1 MDSTLDTTS
10 TTSPSIINSTNV
22 FKPDDIVPSIAV
34 NNSISNSNNIN
45 NNSNNQFKK
54 CIHHRMSHCG
64 RTAVVQSQQRVVR
77 VGNGS
82 AVITGGI
89 NSCSNVAGATG
100 NSSSSVV
107 GQQNGAINSQ
117 VGIQSQPGLIQPVSA
132 ALLADRYLLL
142 DLVDGSSLYRCI
154 DVRSHDELVC
164 KVNIPKL
171 FFKDSKKCFQF
182 QRCVIKCLTLK

>member
-1 MDSTLDTTS
+1 MDSTLEASS
-10 TTSPSIINSTNV
+10 TASPSIINPTNV

-34 NNSISNSNNIN
+34 NNSISNSNISN
-45 NNSNNQFKK
+45 NNSQFKK

-64 RTAVVQSQQRVVR
+64 RTAVAQSQQRVVR

-82 AVITGGI
+82 AVITGGT
-89 NSCSNVAGATG
+89 NSCGSVAGATG
-100 NSSSSVV
+100 NSSNTVA
-107 GQQNGAINSQ
+107 GQQSSGAINTQ
-117 VGIQSQPGLIQPVSA
+117 VGIQSQPGLVQPVSA

-164 KVNIPKL
+164 KVNILVL
-171 FFKDSKKCFQF
+171 FF
-182 QRCVIKCLTLK
+182 

>member
-10 TTSPSIINSTNV
+10 TASSSIINSTNV
-22 FKPDDIVPSIAV
+22 FKPDDTSVPSTAV
-34 NNSISNSNNIN
+34 NNNMNNSSNIN
-45 NNSNNQFKK
+45 NSNSQFKK

-82 AVITGGI
+82 AVITGGS

-100 NSSSSVV
+100 NSSSSVA
-107 GQQNGAINSQ
+107 GQQSGAISTQ
-117 VGIQSQPGLIQPVSA
+117 VGIQSQPGLVQPVSA

-164 KVNIPKL
+164 KVCSNVQ
-171 FFKDSKKCFQF
+171 FF
-182 QRCVIKCLTLK
+182 INT

>member
-1 MDSTLDTTS
+1 MDSTLETS
-10 TTSPSIINSTNV
+10 STSSPSIINSTNV
-22 FKPDDIVPSIAV
+22 FKPDDIVPSLAV
-34 NNSISNSNNIN
+34 NSSISNSNNII

-82 AVITGGI
+82 AVITGGV
-89 NSCSNVAGATG
+89 NSCSNVAGSTG
-100 NSSSSVV
+100 NASNSVA
-107 GQQNGAINSQ
+107 GQQNGAINTQ
-117 VGIQSQPGLIQPVSA
+117 VGIQSQPGLVQPVSA

-164 KVNIPKL
+164 KV
-171 FFKDSKKCFQF
+171 
-182 QRCVIKCLTLK
+182 KCLWWFFLD

>member
-10 TTSPSIINSTNV
+10 TASSSTNV

-34 NNSISNSNNIN
+34 NSNISNSNNSMS
-45 NNSNNQFKK
+45 NSNSQFKK

-64 RTAVVQSQQRVVR
+64 RTAVVQSQQQRVVR

-82 AVITGGI
+82 AVITGGN
-89 NSCSNVAGATG
+89 NSCSSVAGTTG
-100 NSSSSVV
+100 NASSSVA
-107 GQQNGAINSQ
+107 GQQNGAINTQ
-117 VGIQSQPGLIQPVSA
+117 VGIQSQPGLVQPVSA

-164 KVNIPKL
+164 KVNIVFNSL
-171 FFKDSKKCFQF
+171 FLS
-182 QRCVIKCLTLK
+182 

>member
-1 MDSTLDTTS
+1 MDSTLETTS
-10 TTSPSIINSTNV
+10 TASPSIINATNV

-34 NNSISNSNNIN
+34 NNNISNNSNISNS
-45 NNSNNQFKK
+45 NQFKK

-64 RTAVVQSQQRVVR
+64 RTGVAQSQQRVVR

-82 AVITGGI
+82 AVITSGSNSGG
-89 NSCSNVAGATG
+89 SVAGATG
-100 NSSSSVV
+100 NSSSSVA
-107 GQQNGAINSQ
+107 GQQNNGAINTQ
-117 VGIQSQPGLIQPVSA
+117 VGIQSQPGLVQPVSA

-164 KVNIPKL
+164 KVNI
-171 FFKDSKKCFQF
+171 FHYFH
-182 QRCVIKCLTLK
+182 